1 MPQKALSHSQR
12 QGTARQAKRHYDRTK
27 RKVDPALAEAKKV
40 RSSAR
45 WRKLRALKLQRDPV
59 CQDPDFNH
67 THTVVAARE
76 VDHIVPLRKDIT
88 QAYVYDNLQSLCT
101 YCHARKTARGE

>member
-12 QGTARQAKRHYDRTK
+12 QGTTRQAKRHYDRTK
-27 RKVDPALAEAKKV
+27 RKTDPALAGAKRV

-45 WRKLRALKLQRDPV
+45 WRKLRALKLQRDP
-59 CQDPDFNH
+59 
-67 THTVVAARE
+67 
-76 VDHIVPLRKDIT
+76 DHIVSLRADIN